1 MHRINWYFGWGLLL
15 TAFVSG
21 AVIGLFFYRDDFL
34 GGYASFRRR
43 ILRLGHI
50 ALAALGIINVLYS
63 LGLPAANHSWKTVVA
78 DWGFIIGGVAMPAVC
93 FLSSWRAGFRYLFF
107 IPVAALVIAVLQT
120 LQLGLP

>member
-1 MHRINWYFGWGLLL
+1 MHKINWYFGWSLLL
-15 TAFVSG
+15 TAFFSG
-21 AVIGLFFYRDDFL
+21 AIIGLHFYREDFL

-63 LGLPAANHSWKTVVA
+63 LGPVVTVRSPNDMVA
-78 DWGFIIGGVAMPAVC
+78 GLGFVIGGATMPAVC

-107 IPVAALVIAVLQT
+107 IPVAALAVAVIRTLQT
-120 LQLGLP
+120 GAP